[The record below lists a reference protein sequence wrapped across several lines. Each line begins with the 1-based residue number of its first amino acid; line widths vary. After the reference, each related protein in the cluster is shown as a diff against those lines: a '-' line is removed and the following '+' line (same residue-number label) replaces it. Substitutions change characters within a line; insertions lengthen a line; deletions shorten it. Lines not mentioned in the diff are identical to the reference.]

1 MASYSPCP
9 HGQSTTDIHQMEH
22 KQHGISVIT
31 KDFQSTQKPKHGPM
45 RSWLWESLSLAFA
58 MALLITIIAVPAYY
72 NNQILK
78 QWPYDISLN
87 TIVALLSTFM
97 RASMLLVV
105 AELVGQ
111 MGWQALRQPRPVS
124 DIHHFNEASRGIL
137 GAIKLF
143 WVVPPRLVSIV
154 AAIVIILSPAIA
166 PFSQQAVAT
175 VPCARTVPGS
185 QASQASLPVSHFVPH
200 VKSLYSE
207 SPASSEASGDMK
219 VAMLNGL
226 VNPTGKDTAVVAT
239 CATGNCT
246 FPASS
251 KGVTHSSI
259 AMCSSCIDTTE
270 FIKLNVTQVKD
281 YQPSYNFTLPNNQSI
296 SPPGGRY
303 LSAGTGPLDWALEG
317 VDNEFSDVANL
328 AITNVTILTTNQN
341 KCWPK
346 IPGAKFSCEA
356 DRFTSR
362 LPFQDENTVAISCA
376 LYPCMKKYHGKVQ
389 DGTLV
394 ETVIESEPV
403 DYIKDG
409 SKRPGEIPY
418 SGIAETGNRTG
429 LDRNCVMKGKEY
441 TLSNFTQ
448 DYSPR
453 TSEFSP
459 IVIDGTNYTI
469 PNQCLYRL
477 SFQYARALD
486 NFMRL
491 EIFGG
496 TCNDTATSGGGI
508 DCGSKWWLLPLSNS
522 TYESLDKAF
531 GQFTTAM
538 TNNFR
543 MQANTGGFSANP
555 DRVVGTVTEMA
566 ICTTFDY
573 RWVLLPAGLMA
584 ITMILLICAVV
595 QSNKDSAAPV
605 WKTSIL
611 PLMFYGPHVVDATQE
626 TNLDELQKEAGK
638 IRVNF
643 RTDGGVRL
651 RQTDSRDARD

>member
-1 MASYSPCP
+1 
-9 HGQSTTDIHQMEH
+9 
-22 KQHGISVIT
+22 
-31 KDFQSTQKPKHGPM
+31 M
-45 RSWLWESLSLAFA
+45 RSWLWESLSLIFA
-58 MALLITIIAVPAYY
+58 MALLITIIAVPAHY

-87 TIVALLSTFM
+87 TIIAILSTFM

-137 GAIKLF
+137 GAIRLF

-154 AAIVIILSPAIA
+154 AAIVIVLSPAIA

-175 VPCARTVPGS
+175 VPCARTVEG
-185 QASQASLPVSHFVPH
+185 SQASLPVSHFVPH
-200 VKSLYSE
+200 VKSLYST
-207 SPASSEASGDMK
+207 SPAASEVSGDMK
-219 VAMLNGL
+219 AAMLNGL

-239 CATGNCT
+239 CRTGNCT

-270 FIKLNVTQVKD
+270 FIKLNVTENKRLGTVTLI
-281 YQPSYNFTLPNNQSI
+281 YNFTLPDKQWI
-296 SPPGGRY
+296 SPPGKKY
-303 LSAGTGPLDWALEG
+303 LSAGTGALDWALEG

-328 AITNVTILTTNQN
+328 AITNLTILTTNQS

-346 IPGAKFSCEA
+346 TPGANFICEA
-356 DRFTSR
+356 DRFISR
-362 LPFQDENTVAISCA
+362 LAFQYENTVAVSCA
-376 LYPCMKKYHGKVQ
+376 FYPCMKKYHGKVQ

-409 SKRPGEIPY
+409 SKRPGEIPS

-453 TSEFSP
+453 TPELSP
-459 IVIDGTNYTI
+459 IIIDGTNYTI

-477 SFQYARALD
+477 SFRYARALD
-486 NFMRL
+486 NFMKL
-491 EIFGG
+491 TIF
-496 TCNDTATSGGGI
+496 SGGCINTSVGGGDM
-508 DCGSKWWLLPLSNS
+508 DCGNKWWLLPLYNS

-543 MQANTGGFSANP
+543 LQANTGGFSVKP

-584 ITMILLICAVV
+584 ITMVLLICAVV
-595 QSNKDSAAPV
+595 QSNKDSAVPV

-611 PLMFYGPHVVDATQE
+611 PLMFYGPNVVDATQE

-643 RTDGGVRL
+643 RNDGGIRL
-651 RQTDSRDARD
+651 KQTDSRDARG

>member
-1 MASYSPCP
+1 
-9 HGQSTTDIHQMEH
+9 MEH
-22 KQHGISVIT
+22 KQHGLSITT

-45 RSWLWESLSLAFA
+45 RSWLWESLSLVFA

-87 TIVALLSTFM
+87 TIIALLSTFM

-124 DIHHFNEASRGIL
+124 DIHHFNEASRGMV

-143 WVVPPRLVSIV
+143 WSVPPRLVSIV

-175 VPCARTVPGS
+175 VPCARTVEG
-185 QASQASLPVSHFVPH
+185 SQASLPVSHYVPH
-200 VKSLYSE
+200 SRSLYSDTPSVKE
-207 SPASSEASGDMK
+207 VSGDLK
-219 VAMLNGL
+219 AAMLNSL
-226 VNPTGKDTAVVAT
+226 VNPTGKDTAVVVT

-270 FIKLNVTQVKD
+270 FIKLNITE
-281 YQPSYNFTLPNNQSI
+281 YEGSNFRTYEFTLPDKQYV
-296 SPPGGRY
+296 SPLDNKY
-303 LSAGTGPLDWALEG
+303 LSAETGLLDWALEG
-317 VDNEFSDVANL
+317 VNNEFSDVANL
-328 AITNVTILTTNQN
+328 AITNLTVLTTNQS
-341 KCWPK
+341 KCWP
-346 IPGAKFSCEA
+346 ITAGANFTCEA
-356 DRFTSR
+356 DRFTHR
-362 LPFQDENTVAISCA
+362 LVTQHENTVAISCA
-376 LYPCMKKYHGKVQ
+376 FYPCIKKYHGKVQ
-389 DGTLV
+389 DGTLI

-403 DYIKDG
+403 DYIKDD
-409 SKRPGEIPY
+409 SKRPGEIPD
-418 SGIAETGNRTG
+418 SGIAQTGNRTG
-429 LDRNCVMKGKEY
+429 LDRNCLVKGKEY
-441 TLSNFTQ
+441 TMSNFTQ
-448 DYSPR
+448 DYTPP
-453 TSEFSP
+453 TLEFAP
-459 IVIDGTNYTI
+459 MVIDGTNYTI
-469 PNQCLYRL
+469 PNQCLYKL

-496 TCNDTATSGGGI
+496 TCNDTATGGGAI
-508 DCGSKWWLLPLSNS
+508 DCGSKWWLLPLYNS

-543 MQANTGGFSANP
+543 MQANKGRFSDKP

-595 QSNKDSAAPV
+595 QSNKDSAVPV

-611 PLMFYGPHVVDATQE
+611 PLMFYGPYVVDATQE

-638 IRVNF
+638 IRFNTAKEKF
-643 RTDGGVRL
+643 LRINPKDTEHRYWRDDRTLCPRPIK
-651 RQTDSRDARD
+651 A

>member
-1 MASYSPCP
+1 
-9 HGQSTTDIHQMEH
+9 MEH
-22 KQHGISVIT
+22 KQYGVSITT

-45 RSWLWESLSLAFA
+45 RSWLWESLSLVFA
-58 MALLITIIAVPAYY
+58 MALLITIIALPAYY

-87 TIVALLSTFM
+87 TIIALLSTFM

-143 WVVPPRLVSIV
+143 WSVPPRLVSIV
-154 AAIVIILSPAIA
+154 AAIVIVLSPAIA

-175 VPCARTVPGS
+175 VPCARTVEG
-185 QASQASLPVSHFVPH
+185 SQASLPVSHFVPH
-200 VKSLYSE
+200 PKSLYSKT
-207 SPASSEASGDMK
+207 SASGEVSGDMK
-219 VAMLNGL
+219 AAMLNGL
-226 VNPTGKDTAVVAT
+226 VNPTGKDTAVLAT

-251 KGVTHSSI
+251 KGVTHASI

-270 FIKLNVTQVKD
+270 FIKLNVTKIKGFN
-281 YQPSYNFTLPNNQSI
+281 YSTYKFSLPDKQWI
-296 SPPGGRY
+296 SPSGMKY
-303 LSAGTGPLDWALEG
+303 LSADTGPLDWALEG

-328 AITNVTILTTNQN
+328 AITNLTILTTNQS
-341 KCWPK
+341 KCWPRT
-346 IPGAKFSCEA
+346 PGANFTCEA

-362 LPFQDENTVAISCA
+362 LVTQFENTVAISCA
-376 LYPCMKKYHGKVQ
+376 FYPCMNKYHAKVQ

-394 ETVIESEPV
+394 ETVVESEPV

-409 SKRPGEIPY
+409 SKRPGEIP
-418 SGIAETGNRTG
+418 SFGIAETGNRTG
-429 LDRNCVMKGKEY
+429 LDRNCLMKGKEY

-453 TSEFSP
+453 TAEYSP

-486 NFMRL
+486 DFMRL
-491 EIFGG
+491 TMFGG
-496 TCNDTATSGGGI
+496 ECANTVTGGGDI
-508 DCGSKWWLLPLSNS
+508 DCGDKWWLLPLYNS

-531 GQFTTAM
+531 GHFTTAM

-543 MQANTGGFSANP
+543 MQVNTGGFSDKP

-566 ICTTFDY
+566 ICTTFDW

-584 ITMILLICAVV
+584 ITMVLLICAVV
-595 QSNKDSAAPV
+595 QSYKNSAVPV

-611 PLMFYGPHVVDATQE
+611 PLLFYGPNVVDAMQE

-638 IRVNF
+638 IKVNF
-643 RTDGGVRL
+643 QDDGGVRL
-651 RQTDSRDARD
+651 RQVDSEGMRG

>member
-22 KQHGISVIT
+22 KQHGISVTT
-31 KDFQSTQKPKHGPM
+31 KDFQSTQKPKHGPI
-45 RSWLWESLSLAFA
+45 RSWLWESLSLVFA

-143 WVVPPRLVSIV
+143 WSVPPRLVSIF

-175 VPCARTVPGS
+175 VPCARTVEG
-185 QASQASLPVSHFVPH
+185 SQASLPVSHFVPSS
-200 VKSLYSE
+200 KSLYSYTPSAKE
-207 SPASSEASGDMK
+207 VSGDTK
-219 VAMLNGL
+219 AAMLNGL

-270 FIKLNVTQVKD
+270 FIKLNITEDKYNVTTYK
-281 YQPSYNFTLPNNQSI
+281 FTLPDKQYVYPLGNK
-296 SPPGGRY
+296 Y
-303 LSAGTGPLDWALEG
+303 LSADTGPLDWALEG
-317 VDNEFSDVANL
+317 VDNEFSDLANL
-328 AITNVTILTTNQN
+328 AITNLTVLTTNQS
-341 KCWPK
+341 KCWP
-346 IPGAKFSCEA
+346 ITTSANFTCEA
-356 DRFTSR
+356 DRFTHR
-362 LPFQDENTVAISCA
+362 LASQHEITVAISCA
-376 LYPCMKKYHGKVQ
+376 FYPCMKKYHGKVQ
-389 DGTLV
+389 DGTLI

-403 DYIKDG
+403 DYIKDD
-409 SKRPGEIPY
+409 SKRPGEIPD
-418 SGIAETGNRTG
+418 SDIAQTGNRTG
-429 LDRNCVMKGKEY
+429 LDRNCLVKGKEY
-441 TLSNFTQ
+441 TMSNFTQ
-448 DYSPR
+448 DYTPR
-453 TSEFSP
+453 TSEFAP
-459 IVIDGTNYTI
+459 MVIDGTNYTI
-469 PNQCLYRL
+469 PNQCLYKL

-491 EIFGG
+491 EMFGG
-496 TCNDTATSGGGI
+496 TCNDTVTGGGGI
-508 DCGSKWWLLPLSNS
+508 DCGSKWWLLPLYNS

-543 MQANTGGFSANP
+543 MQANTGGFSDKP

-584 ITMILLICAVV
+584 ITTILLICAVV
-595 QSNKDSAAPV
+595 QSNKDSAVPV

-643 RTDGGVRL
+643 RNDGGVRL
-651 RQTDSRDARD
+651 RQTDRRDARG